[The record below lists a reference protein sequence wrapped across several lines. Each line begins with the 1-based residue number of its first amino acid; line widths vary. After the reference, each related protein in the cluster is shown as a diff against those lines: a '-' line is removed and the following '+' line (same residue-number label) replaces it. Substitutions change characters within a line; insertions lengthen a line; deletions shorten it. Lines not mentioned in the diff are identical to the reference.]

1 MPNVGVVSLSPRV
14 ILLFRNSCTLT
25 SEIQIRELP
34 SVFQIFLATVSTPYT
49 Y

>member
-1 MPNVGVVSLSPRV
+1 M
-14 ILLFRNSCTLT
+14 LLFKNSCTLT
-25 SEIQIRELP
+25 SEIQVKELP